1 MIRNLLLITAG
12 LVLMAGVAL
21 FFKHRKEALLSQRPA
36 HGVSFVLEVDRS
48 STTAGTNDLA
58 VLQQAV
64 HQRCRRAGVRL
75 FWEPVS
81 DTRINVAVTAR
92 NPGDADGLSHVLFDR
107 GWLEFRLVHENSQQL
122 IEIGEVPPRYE
133 LIQQEVGVPGAKSII
148 KLLVRKT
155 AEPGLGGKII
165 KSAMVVRG
173 QLDEPQISF
182 IMRPEAAAA
191 FGKVTSENIGRGLAI
206 ILDGKLYSAPRI
218 QSPITTGNA
227 QISGQFTMEE
237 AFTLAAAMDTPL
249 PLSVKVVESRTY

>member
-1 MIRNLLLITAG
+1 M
-12 LVLMAGVAL
+12 
-21 FFKHRKEALLSQRPA
+21 F
-36 HGVSFVLEVDRS
+36 
-48 STTAGTNDLA
+48 
-58 VLQQAV
+58 
-64 HQRCRRAGVRL
+64 
-75 FWEPVS
+75 
-81 DTRINVAVTAR
+81 
-92 NPGDADGLSHVLFDR
+92 
-107 GWLEFRLVHENSQQL
+107 
-122 IEIGEVPPRYE
+122 
-133 LIQQEVGVPGAKSII
+133 
-148 KLLVRKT
+148 
-155 AEPGLGGKII
+155 
-165 KSAMVVRG
+165 VRG